1 MNFYRKTCLSTLI
14 FASFVS
20 PSVYADNT
28 PGTLAKNTPSAE
40 LSNDE
45 VRVTMGLGLANTA
58 RYVGSNERRY
68 RIMPTL
74 NAQWKN
80 GWFAGFP
87 RGVGYNFS
95 TDPHSEFGLRLTA
108 DHGRKQ
114 TVSAALNGL
123 GDIGARA
130 ELGGF
135 YNLALTRQ
143 IKLNTSLRYGAGSD
157 SKGMLL
163 DASLNYRLPLAENR
177 FASFGIATTYAN
189 SNYMQS
195 YYGVNAAQSASS
207 GYAVYSPSAG
217 IREVDL
223 TASYTYK
230 IDRQWAIVTGASF
243 GELGSAVKNAP
254 MSRSNT
260 HNSLHISS
268 SYTF

>member
-1 MNFYRKTCLSTLI
+1 MHFYKHLLLAPLLGVISPALAATNDNNSNENTSVQTQTSASSTRISLGI
-14 FASFVS
+14 GVVDS
-20 PSVYADNT
+20 P
-28 PGTLAKNTPSAE
+28 
-40 LSNDE
+40 
-45 VRVTMGLGLANTA
+45 
-58 RYVGSNERRY
+58 RYVGSDQQRLRL
-68 RIMPTL
+68 MPVLSAT
-74 NAQWKN
+74 WGN

-87 RGVGYNFS
+87 RGIGYNFS
-95 TDPHSEFGLRLTA
+95 TNPYSEFGLRLTA

-135 YNLALTRQ
+135 YNLALSKQ
-143 IKLNTSLRYGAGSD
+143 VKLNTSLRYGAGSD

-195 YYGVNAAQSASS
+195 YYGVTAAQSTSS
-207 GYAVYSPSAG
+207 GYAVYTPSAG
-217 IREVDL
+217 IREVSL

-230 IDRQWAIVTGASF
+230 IDRQWAVVTGASF